1 MKIGAY
7 TLPILGI
14 KKVSLLWN
22 NEKDR
27 DYEEAIKEIRQV
39 SNNIQQI
46 VIKTEANKASYSTTK
61 IVEWFLNQHWD
72 RGIRYT
78 TNEKGHMIAIRS
90 NTKYRVFIP
99 NLWLIIDDAMYRL
112 TPQCHI
118 YPSDNDEHLTE
129 DIVFPVYN
137 LNGRID
143 YLEGRSEYAFYKHVR
158 DLLERPKPVEV
169 KPKKEVNDFEPAL
182 FRAIC
187 NAYEIDPED
196 EKAFE
201 QTEYYIM
208 NKLPIVRIPQ
218 DEVIYG
224 LFVEWG
230 IAPASAQLNDLT
242 YTDVY
247 DDSNIT
253 YIGKETYLET
263 YEEQEN
269 DYYYN

>member
-7 TLPILGI
+7 TLPVLGLRQL
-14 KKVSLLWN
+14 SLLWDN
-22 NEKDR
+22 TKDR
-27 DYEEAIKEIRQV
+27 DYEEAIQELRQV
-39 SNNIQQI
+39 SNGIQQI
-46 VIKTEANKASYSTTK
+46 VIKVEENKASFPTTK
-61 IVEWFLNQHWD
+61 LIEWFLNQHWD

-78 TNEKGHMIAIRS
+78 TNEKGHMIAIKS
-90 NTKYRVFIP
+90 NTRYRVFIP
-99 NLWLIIDDAMYRL
+99 NLWLIIGDAIYRL
-112 TPQCHI
+112 TPQMHI
-118 YPSDNDEHLTE
+118 FPSENDEHLTE

-143 YLEGRSEYAFYKHVR
+143 YLEGRSEYSFYKYVKNLIER
-158 DLLERPKPVEV
+158 D
-169 KPKKEVNDFEPAL
+169 KPKEVIQQKVANDFEPAL
-182 FRAIC
+182 FRSIC
-187 NAYEIDPED
+187 DAYEIEPTH

-201 QTEYYIM
+201 QLEYYIM
-208 NKLPIVRIPQ
+208 NKMPIVRMPR
-218 DEVIYG
+218 DEVVYG

-247 DDSNIT
+247 DDDNLI

-269 DYYYN
+269 DF